1 MKESAVLDRIYYDL
15 AKGAYR
21 NDLGKNYEIKDYTD
35 QKKVLQTWKVRETFH
50 DKQTWMNAVVFGR
63 DINREKQ
70 VMVDFRGTEGDKIIE
85 KNSLGIPMKPG
96 KVWRI

>member
-50 DKQTWMNAVVFGR
+50 DKQT
-63 DINREKQ
+63 
-70 VMVDFRGTEGDKIIE
+70 
-85 KNSLGIPMKPG
+85 
-96 KVWRI
+96 

>member
-1 MKESAVLDRIYYDL
+1 MKESAVLDQTYYDL

-21 NDLGKNYEIKDYTD
+21 NDLGENYEIKDYTD

-50 DKQTWMNAVVFGR
+50 DKQTGMNAVVFGR

-96 KVWRI
+96 KV

>member
-35 QKKVLQTWKVRETFH
+35 QKIVLQKWKVGETFH
-50 DKQTWMNAVVFGR
+50 DNQTGMNAVVFER
-63 DINREKQ
+63 D
-70 VMVDFRGTEGDKIIE
+70 VDG
-85 KNSLGIPMKPG
+85 
-96 KVWRI
+96 

>member
-35 QKKVLQTWKVRETFH
+35 QKSFTNMESKRNIPRQT
-50 DKQTWMNAVVFGR
+50 
-63 DINREKQ
+63 NRNERSGLWTRYK
-70 VMVDFRGTEGDKIIE
+70 
-85 KNSLGIPMKPG
+85 
-96 KVWRI
+96 